1 MYLKWIW
8 SIRVTDERK
17 SWTPVKVLDHAF
29 QLLKF
34 FHTKFVLLQQPD
46 CACSDIST
54 FAFRNIHKTC
64 QYSTT
69 ISYLAGNLL
78 LNMAL
83 WYFSSPEKKPLG
95 QKISWRF
102 STWSKKSLKD
112 RPGTQSLQWPVSPP
126 WSWSSW
132 RGRSLPTH
140 RHTCRLKMKYFQM
153 YDKEWHGTAFTI
165 LVMFFLSQKCK
176 RKMTQRRKE
185 REGLTCVFCMFRV
198 QAFHSV
204 LVHIMV

>member
-1 MYLKWIW
+1 MSDNKVNLWRSSIMLFSFW
-8 SIRVTDERK
+8 SSSTQSLCSFNNQIVPVQISQLLLSRIFTKLVNIQQPSVTWREIC
-17 SWTPVKVLDHAF
+17 SWTWLCDIFP
-29 QLLKF
+29 LLK
-34 FHTKFVLLQQPD
+34 
-46 CACSDIST
+46 
-54 FAFRNIHKTC
+54 RNHLVN
-64 QYSTT
+64 S
-69 ISYLAGNLL
+69 NLL
-78 LNMAL
+78 
-83 WYFSSPEKKPLG
+83 
-95 QKISWRF
+95 KIHHLVKNHLV
-102 STWSKKSLKD
+102 TKSLKD
-112 RPGTQSLQWPVSPP
+112 RPGTQSLQWRVSPP

-132 RGRSLPTH
+132 RGHSLPTH

-185 REGLTCVFCMFRV
+185 REGLTCVFCMFRM